1 MPAECR
7 RRRRS
12 GNRCRRRYARFFGQI
27 ALATAPTDHDRY
39 AVLPL
44 HENETRADATWIGAA
59 GKTEGRPIAV
69 RSSPSWE
76 TRGTVEMDR
85 CCGAEVDAP
94 VGEVALDGR
103 GIALGWRAIAAGARR
118 DDFDCLPCSQCTCPL
133 TNGSTVTEA
142 ESPRSPG

>member
-1 MPAECR
+1 
-7 RRRRS
+7 
-12 GNRCRRRYARFFGQI
+12 
-27 ALATAPTDHDRY
+27 LATAPTDHDRY

-44 HENETRADATWIGAA
+44 HENETRADATSIGAA

-94 VGEVALDGR
+94 VGKVALDGR
-103 GIALGWRAIAAGARR
+103 GIALGWRAIAAGARH

-133 TNGSTVTEA
+133 MNGSTVTEA